1 VMGATDLTP
10 LNLAAFESEEL
21 EQLNH
26 ELIKILEDYCGKKD
40 SLKDLENSF
49 IENKALVRWENQ

>member
-1 VMGATDLTP
+1 MGATDLTP
-10 LNLAAFESEEL
+10 LNLAAFGSEEL

-40 SLKDLENSF
+40 SLKDLQNNF
-49 IENKALVRWENQ
+49 TENKALDRWENP